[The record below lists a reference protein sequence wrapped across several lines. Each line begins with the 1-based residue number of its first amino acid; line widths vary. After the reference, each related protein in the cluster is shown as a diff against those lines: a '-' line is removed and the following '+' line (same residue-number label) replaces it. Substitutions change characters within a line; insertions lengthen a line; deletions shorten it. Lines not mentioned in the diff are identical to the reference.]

1 MERTSVHLAESQL
14 SVIDAIKEETWSDPD
29 LPRIDSRSELI
40 RALIDLG
47 IESLDQDAEIEI
59 EDGEMS
65 GAVVCSLIPDHEL
78 LEHRRDRLKS
88 EAKPLFRGAKIAERF
103 ADKADELY
111 SGEPDEKA
119 TPETVEEIGESY
131 LAELEEH
138 AELGILGERSVRRQ
152 ERAIRSR
159 IEKYRAEYNSAEHA
173 PTETMRET
181 PEEARI
187 GAEVRRL
194 RESRERFVEDLR
206 DKAGTERFTRPEDL
220 LKALAYDHGVSAEA
234 VELVID
240 SITPEGTEGRQALKN
255 GSGVHIPEF
264 IEGIEEIE
272 DGSELDEIPEGAAIV
287 KGGADGAGGEIYSPD
302 GGADE

>member
-14 SVIDAIKEETWSDPD
+14 AVIDAIKEETWSDPD

-40 RALIDLG
+40 RALLDLG

-65 GAVVCSLIPDHEL
+65 GEVVRSLIPDHEL

-111 SGEPDEKA
+111 QGEPDEKA

-131 LAELEEH
+131 LAELDEH
-138 AELGILGERSVRRQ
+138 AELNILGERSVRRQ
-152 ERAIRSR
+152 KRAIRET
-159 IEKYRAEYNSAEHA
+159 IERYREEYNASEHA
-173 PTETMRET
+173 PTETMRAT

-187 GAEVRRL
+187 GAEVKRL
-194 RESRERFVEDLR
+194 REQRERFVEDLR
-206 DKAGTERFTRPEDL
+206 SKADTERFTNPEDL
-220 LKALAYDHGVSAEA
+220 MKALAYDHGVSLDA

-240 SITPEGTEGRQALKN
+240 AITPTGTEGRHALKN
-255 GSGVHIPEF
+255 GSGVHVPEM
-264 IEGIEEIE
+264 IEEIE
-272 DGSELDEIPEGAAIV
+272 SEDEPEEIPEIPEDA
-287 KGGADGAGGEIYSPD
+287 EIHMGSRISLNGSRESEQEGD
-302 GGADE
+302 R